1 MTGYF
6 NNITESAMDGNK
18 ANVPP
23 IVRLFSEEDEK
34 KFNELNK
41 EIGTVKNKMKAY
53 DLNSQKYKDWLVKMQ
68 N

>member
-1 MTGYF
+1 
-6 NNITESAMDGNK
+6 MDGNK